1 MGVDAARLIDEWEDA
16 RRGDEE
22 LSLEQFAARYGDEA
36 EEARELLETLLRLT
50 DLEPPSPMVDLL
62 GARGAS
68 EGGEVVFA
76 GWRILHELGQG
87 GFGIVYAAE
96 PADEPGGRLVALKL
110 MNPLAF
116 ATVSRQ
122 AELLREAEVVERLSH
137 PGIVDVVGYGTER
150 GYAWLAS
157 ELVEGVPLDALPPC
171 EDTERAARAIEVG
184 RQVCEAIAAA
194 HASSVI
200 HRDLKPSNVLLDEAG
215 VAHVLDFGLARV
227 GEERLSFSASDGLS
241 GTPVYMAPEQLTGRG
256 SIGPWT
262 DLHALGL
269 LLMILAEPR
278 TSADLADKDHL
289 LRRLAGRRAVSEAG
303 LRRLPP
309 QLRAV
314 VARCLEVN
322 PADRYP
328 DATEL
333 AADLARLQQGLPPRN
348 DRPRALQRGLRWARR
363 RPLAALGLATIL
375 ATPPLL
381 VWELWWMSPVPVH
394 VDSFLSGK
402 HLHIDGRPVG
412 VLPLTVNLRP
422 GEHSYSLI
430 HGSSQ
435 QGRTV
440 FSGTL
445 SVPNR
450 RPSARVLMLDY
461 WGETRFHAEGDQAA
475 PIRIGPRDDTLEMS
489 GASWALI
496 AVRLGEPPHPS
507 EARIQVDGL
516 PGLDTQELPPVC
528 SFRFPRGVHQL
539 RITAPGHGT
548 ATLELRILD
557 GEMPVA
563 MVELPTLEEE
573 QREDRWH
580 TVCVS
585 GPFDQQLKA
594 GLHRLENLRPYVEYM
609 RASAFDANMVHPN
622 YYGLLEPDRPGVL
635 GFWIDLPVEVTELD
649 LETLHVKAWSVTSW
663 TRLDVGPSPERLVPW
678 VGFAHEEI
686 PTGELPSDFPTPKPT
701 DEARRLLTEAMG
713 GHRRLYLRYTVAPA
727 PTGDAYSYGRAL
739 FSQSLPLSDPQGTL
753 VWRPALTIRVR

>member
-1 MGVDAARLIDEWEDA
+1 MKVDAASLMDDWESA
-16 RRGDEE
+16 RQNGEDLSPEE
-22 LSLEQFAARYGDEA
+22 FAARYGDEA
-36 EEARELLETLLRLT
+36 EQARELLQTLLRLR

-62 GARGAS
+62 GARGAP

-96 PADEPGGRLVALKL
+96 PEDEPGGRRVALKI

-122 AELLREAEVVERLSH
+122 AELLREAEVVERLCH
-137 PGIVDVVGYGTER
+137 PCIVGVVGHGTEH

-157 ELVEGVPLDALPPC
+157 EVVEGVPLDALPPC
-171 EDTERAARAIEVG
+171 EKTERAARAVEIG
-184 RQVCEAIAAA
+184 KQVCEAIAVA
-194 HASSVI
+194 HAASVI

-241 GTPVYMAPEQLTGRG
+241 GTPIYMAPEQLTGRG

-269 LLMILAEPR
+269 LLMIMAEPL
-278 TSADLADKDHL
+278 TKADLGDKDLL
-289 LRRLAGRRAVSEAG
+289 LRRLAGRRAVSEAS

-309 QLRAV
+309 SLRSV

-322 PADRYP
+322 PADRYS

-333 AADLARLQQGLPPRN
+333 AADLTRLQQGFPPLKG
-348 DRPRALQRGLRWARR
+348 RPGALQRGLRWARR
-363 RPLAALGLATIL
+363 RPLAALGMAAVL

-381 VWELWWMSPVPVH
+381 VWELWWMSPVPVF

-435 QGRTV
+435 RGPTV
-440 FSGTL
+440 FAGTL

-461 WGETRFHAEGDQAA
+461 WGETRFHAEDNQAV
-475 PIRIGPRDDTLEMS
+475 PIQIGPRDDTLEMS
-489 GASWALI
+489 DTSWALI
-496 AVRLGEPPHPS
+496 AVRLGEPPPPS
-507 EARIQVDGL
+507 GERLRVDGL
-516 PGLDTQELPPVC
+516 PGLDTQELPPVY

-539 RITAPGHGT
+539 SITAPGHGT
-548 ATLELRILD
+548 ASLEVRNLD

-563 MVELPTLEEE
+563 MVELPTLEDE
-573 QREDRWH
+573 QKQDRWH

-585 GPFDQQLKA
+585 GPFDQQLKT

-609 RASAFDANMVHPN
+609 RASAVDAAMVHPN
-622 YYGLLEPDRPGVL
+622 YYGLLDPGRPGVL
-635 GFWIDLPVEVTELD
+635 GFWIDLPVNATEID
-649 LETLHVKAWSVTSW
+649 LETLHVRAWSVTSW
-663 TRLDVGPSPERLVPW
+663 TRLDVGPSPEQLVPW

-686 PTGELPSDFPTPKPT
+686 PTPELPTDFPPAKPT
-701 DEARRLLTEAMG
+701 DEARRALAEAMD
-713 GHRRLYLRYTVAPA
+713 GHHRLYLRYTVAPA
-727 PTGDAYSYGRAL
+727 QTGDAYSYGRAL
-739 FSQSLPLSDPQGTL
+739 FSQSLPLYDPQGRL
-753 VWRPALTIRVR
+753 VWEPALTIRVR